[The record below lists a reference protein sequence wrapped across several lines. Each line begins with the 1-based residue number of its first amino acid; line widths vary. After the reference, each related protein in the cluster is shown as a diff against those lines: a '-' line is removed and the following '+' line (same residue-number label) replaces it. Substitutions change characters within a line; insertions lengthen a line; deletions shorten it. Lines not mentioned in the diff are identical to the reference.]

1 MSEQEL
7 ELIKSKEAKL
17 QMINTLA
24 AQGEDVT
31 FLHQEVAKIDQE
43 LAALRKPPEGKVD
56 FFGSTMTVPVLGL
69 ALYGAYH
76 GGMQLGK
83 YFGLI
88 K

>member
-17 QMINTLA
+17 QMINALA

-43 LAALRKPPEGKVD
+43 LAALRRPPEGKVN
-56 FFGSTMTVPVLGL
+56 FFGSAVSYPVLGL
-69 ALYGAYH
+69 ALYGAYY